1 MKVLFVL
8 AAMLANSFGAYAGVG
23 VPVLGMSVGDSR
35 EESLSKFRALA
46 ANQSFEISTA
56 VESPSKRQAGFVFSR
71 AGNGPIG
78 HDRLAVIWDQP
89 RANVVLIYR
98 EESFSE
104 NALPLQQVFAQSIA
118 EKFRIVDIV
127 RQHKFD
133 RPLIWGET
141 SNGPV
146 AASKCFTDDLDLFA
160 PINLYQVL
168 YKARDRGQDATMK
181 VFDPARIKMGRDGPA
196 CNVAY
201 LLITYG
207 RGGNSGDL
215 VQNYQL
221 TVMDLRLSARDFD
234 ADKARTANRA
244 SEEKQQAIKNSPK
257 PSF

>member
-1 MKVLFVL
+1 
-8 AAMLANSFGAYAGVG
+8 
-23 VPVLGMSVGDSR
+23 
-35 EESLSKFRALA
+35 
-46 ANQSFEISTA
+46 
-56 VESPSKRQAGFVFSR
+56 
-71 AGNGPIG
+71 
-78 HDRLAVIWDQP
+78 
-89 RANVVLIYR
+89 VLIYR

-146 AASKCFTDDLDLFA
+146 AASK
-160 PINLYQVL
+160 INLYQVL